1 MIQNYVVVSA
11 CEDQDESFID
21 IVPAQSPEQ
30 AAQRVADF
38 RDYAFVTDEVMTTE
52 DFLNLAKSYH
62 EMTVEEAEEWCQE
75 REKAAE
81 ESEDYQPDCDYEY
94 PTI

>member
-21 IVPAQSPEQ
+21 IVPARSIE
-30 AAQRVADF
+30 AAFQRVADL
-38 RDYAFVTDEVMTTE
+38 RPYAFVTDEIMTTE

-62 EMTVEEAEEWCQE
+62 EMTVEEAEEWWQE
-75 REKAAE
+75 RETAAE
-81 ESEDYQPDCDYEY
+81 EAEDYQPNCN
-94 PTI
+94 